1 MGSTAPVTRPLFRA
15 RNASSKRSQ
24 ASTSIFGPN
33 SRRAASSLNAPRALA
48 DYGFTEDSVA
58 EAAEAILPSV
68 PPANPRPV
76 TAADLRALLRAAWSG
91 ADPATGK
98 VPEDLDAQCAAMFAN
113 VKRVIETT
121 GGTTDDIIK
130 MNVWITDRA
139 LRPIM
144 NKYWVEMFPDPHSRP
159 ARHTIASGDFTP
171 PMQIQCDLMAV
182 IGD

>member
-1 MGSTAPVTRPLFRA
+1 MEKRRSIDVAGA
-15 RNASSKRSQ
+15 RHVNPIPSASC
-24 ASTSIFGPN
+24 IGPFVV
-33 SRRAASSLNAPRALA
+33 S
-48 DYGFTEDSVA
+48 G
-58 EAAEAILPSV
+58 AI
-68 PPANPRPV
+68 
-76 TAADLRALLRAAWSG
+76 SG
-91 ADPATGK
+91 ADPASGK

-113 VKRVIETT
+113 VRRVIETA

>member
-1 MGSTAPVTRPLFRA
+1 MEKRRSIDVPGA
-15 RNASSKRSQ
+15 RHVNPIPSASR
-24 ASTSIFGPN
+24 IGPFVM
-33 SRRAASSLNAPRALA
+33 S
-48 DYGFTEDSVA
+48 G
-58 EAAEAILPSV
+58 AI
-68 PPANPRPV
+68 
-76 TAADLRALLRAAWSG
+76 SG

-113 VKRVIETT
+113 VRRVIETA

-130 MNVWITDRA
+130 MTVWITDRA

-159 ARHTIASGDFTP
+159 ARHTTTGTDFVA
-171 PMQIQCDLMAV
+171 PMQVQCDFFAV